1 MKTITGYQE
10 VLKEKKKPSPCQS
23 SLLDF
28 FNSSS
33 ASRAMPSL
41 LLNAGNYNPHDPP
54 TVKEDMPPP

>member
-10 VLKEKKKPSPCQS
+10 ILKEKKKPSPHQS

-33 ASRAMPSL
+33 AGRALPSV
-41 LLNAGNYNPHDPP
+41 LLNTGNDNLHDLP
-54 TVKEDMPPP
+54 TVKEDVPPP